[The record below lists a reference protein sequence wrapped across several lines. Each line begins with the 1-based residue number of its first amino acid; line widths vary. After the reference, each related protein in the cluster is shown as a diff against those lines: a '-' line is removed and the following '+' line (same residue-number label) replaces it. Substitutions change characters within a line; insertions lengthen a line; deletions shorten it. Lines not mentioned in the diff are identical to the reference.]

1 MLLLKDIMTKKINF
15 AVIGYGKMGHLFHEC
30 LSNIQGIH
38 VQSFYDPNVAE
49 SGGLRKVEQVEQI
62 LSDTLIDAVVITTPN
77 FKTCEYV
84 SRALKAGK
92 NVFSEKPAGLN
103 SDEARKILETSK
115 NFPHLKLKLGFNH
128 RYLSSVVHAKE
139 IINSGNFGKILWL
152 RGRYGKGGD
161 DEFYNQWRSKKEM
174 AGGGILLDQ
183 GIHMLDLGLFFCSAF
198 DEVHA
203 FIENLRFKKAN
214 VEDNAFVMMKNNQG
228 QVFHFH
234 SSMTQWKHM
243 FSLDIG
249 MEHGL
254 LVLQGILSSTKSYG
268 DETLHVYKKWK
279 NNFCEEQVFHYHNE
293 DFYTL
298 IGEMNDFVRHIRE
311 DTSVENGSIA
321 DAVKVME
328 LIDKIYQTA

>member
-1 MLLLKDIMTKKINF
+1 MTKKINF

-254 LVLQGILSSTKSYG
+254 LVLQGIFIF
-268 DETLHVYKKWK
+268 DKKLW
-279 NNFCEEQVFHYHNE
+279 
-293 DFYTL
+293 
-298 IGEMNDFVRHIRE
+298 
-311 DTSVENGSIA
+311 
-321 DAVKVME
+321 
-328 LIDKIYQTA
+328 